1 MEKFLC
7 FPVTCVL
14 LLPYK
19 AIGYSVHILVDTV
32 VGSGHLQIR
41 LENKADLGAI
51 GRLLNAAL
59 SALHHVDRLAN
70 TRIILSSTRFGAG
83 WLRRPRNYRI
93 VCERCS
99 SSLVTVF
106 HLEARTM
113 SVVCLTGCN
122 VQPYKISAFLQAVPS
137 VILSDD
143 RIRCAA
149 AEGDVGN

>member
-1 MEKFLC
+1 MFSSYVHVI
-7 FPVTCVL
+7 VTL
-14 LLPYK
+14 H

-41 LENKADLGAI
+41 LENKADLCAM
-51 GRLLNAAL
+51 GRLVNAAL
-59 SALHHVDRLAN
+59 SALHHVARLAN
-70 TRIILSSTRFGAG
+70 THIILSSTRFGAG

-93 VCERCS
+93 VPERCS
-99 SSLVTVF
+99 SSLVIMF

-113 SVVCLTGCN
+113 SVVCLTDCN
-122 VQPYKISAFLQAVPS
+122 VQPYQNSAFLLAVTS
-137 VILSDD
+137 FILSDD